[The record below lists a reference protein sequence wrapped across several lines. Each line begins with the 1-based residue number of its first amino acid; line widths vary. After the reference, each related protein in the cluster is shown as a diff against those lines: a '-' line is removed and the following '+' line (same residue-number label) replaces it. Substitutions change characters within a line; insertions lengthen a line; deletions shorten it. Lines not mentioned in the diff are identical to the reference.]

1 MYGEKYTME
10 RILALT
16 NEKDLFYGI
25 QEKIKDKTN
34 IDIKTCID
42 NLNLIEKF
50 VSQHTELV
58 ILDIDLLNDRVIKLI
73 NILRSINKSL
83 KIILILSNDKMS
95 ICSHALSL
103 GVVSYLIK
111 PISIDNLTKII
122 TATLKINIQ
131 P

>member
-1 MYGEKYTME
+1 MYGEKFAME

-16 NEKDLFYGI
+16 TEKDLFTGI
-25 QEKIKDKTN
+25 QEKIQDN
-34 IDIKTCID
+34 ADIDIKTCID

-58 ILDIDLLNDRVIKLI
+58 ILDIDLLKEKVIKLI
-73 NILRSINKSL
+73 NILRSINKNL

-95 ICSHALSL
+95 ICSGALSL

-111 PISIDNLTKII
+111 PISINNLAKII
-122 TATLKINIQ
+122 SATLKVSI
-131 P
+131 